1 MPSVMGRADFPGDAV
16 YKNLFVPVDGSEL
29 SHRAMDGSIELAR
42 QLGATITGFVVEP
55 DLPLSVMSN
64 DAQTSAE
71 RIERHESKNEA
82 HAKSLLDQFAQR
94 AQAAGVRF
102 IASHVTAYSVD
113 QAIMDEAEKAGCD
126 MIVMVTH
133 GRGPIGEFVF
143 GSHTKNIIAR
153 SKLPVLVLH

>member
-1 MPSVMGRADFPGDAV
+1 M

-29 SHRAMDGSIELAR
+29 SHRAMDGSIGLAR
-42 QLGATITGFVVEP
+42 QLGASITGFVVEP
-55 DLPLSVMSN
+55 DLPLSVLSR
-64 DAQTSAE
+64 DAQTATE
-71 RIERHESKNEA
+71 RIKEHESRNEA
-82 HAKSLLDQFAQR
+82 HAKSLLEQFEQR
-94 AQAAGVRF
+94 AKAAGVPF
-102 IASHVTAYSVD
+102 TASHVTAYSVN

-133 GRGPIGEFVF
+133 GRGPVGEFLF